1 MTRKPWAPTPIKA
14 ILTLS
19 LGGTYPAPRRTR
31 RGTIEK
37 PIAAVAACA
46 RNLRRESRRSEKV
59 RDRIRFLTVPPR
71 LQLADAGSSWL
82 LFVFFFQAEDGIRDL
97 TVTGVQTCALPIL
110 TRIVIIEFQRA
121 SQVGVA
127 GPGGDQFL

>member
-19 LGGTYPAPRRTR
+19 LGGTYPAPPRTR

-46 RNLRRESRRSEKV
+46 RNLRRESGRSEKV
-59 RDRIRFLTVPPR
+59 RDRIRFFTVPPR
-71 LQLADAGSSWL
+71 LQLADAGSIWL
-82 LFVFFFQAEDGIRDL
+82 LFVFCVDVPQCRGACVL
-97 TVTGVQTCALPIL
+97 
-110 TRIVIIEFQRA
+110 
-121 SQVGVA
+121 
-127 GPGGDQFL
+127 